1 MHTFRLLM
9 QEIKAV
15 TSNRKVLIPIIA
27 VLFIPLLYSGMFLW
41 AFWDPYDHL
50 DDLPVAVV
58 NNDKGAT
65 FEGEELHIGDDLVD
79 KLKEKKQFDWH
90 FVSQSEG
97 EKGLKE
103 QRYYMLI
110 EIPEDFS
117 KNATTLQDD
126 HPKKL
131 QLIYKPNEG
140 FNFLSAQIGGTAVE
154 RIKTEVAKTLTETY
168 AENMFENVKTLA
180 DGLTKASDGAK
191 QLHDGLIDA
200 KDGTNRLYDGM
211 NKAQDGSNELYRHLA
226 TLAEK
231 SITFTDGLHQAADGS
246 MQVQTGVQTLH
257 DGMKRMVDGQG
268 QLLAGAQQAKEG
280 TVKLALGTNR
290 VLEGMKALDARMPQL
305 LQGSEQLSGGTEKLV
320 TSLAE
325 WQQGATQ
332 VQTGA
337 TQVTSGLEQL
347 AAQLNTLIAQTSDP
361 AQKAV
366 YEQLKQNVVQ
376 LSLGSK
382 RVQGGVAQLN
392 DGAKAL
398 QEGAASLSAGAK
410 QLHEGH
416 AALDSGVNELLAGQQ
431 QLADGA
437 NALVN
442 GQEQLVSGMHTLHEK
457 MQEAKQ
463 GTEKLASGG
472 QTLASGLQALANG
485 GDQLQDG
492 THRLADGAQQLANG
506 MNELTNGTEALQAG
520 MNQLADGSGELA
532 DKLKEGAEKASNVKA
547 NEDVY
552 NMFAEPVK
560 VKDKKINEV
569 PNYGTGF
576 TPYFLSLGL
585 FVGALLLSIVFPL
598 REPAGVPRSPFQWFF
613 AKFGVLI
620 GVGVLQALLA
630 DSVLLF
636 GLDLQVKSVPLFIVF
651 SIVTSITFLSVIQFL
666 VTVFGDPGRFIGIV
680 VLILQL
686 TTSAGTFP
694 LELIPRSLQHFN
706 AWLPMTYSVF
716 GLKAVISSGDF
727 SFMWENVGKLLM
739 FIVVMMAG
747 TMTYFTI
754 QHRRQ
759 FTTIVE
765 QASEA

>member
-1 MHTFRLLM
+1 MKM
-9 QEIKAV
+9 IA
-15 TSNRKVLIPIIA
+15 SNRKVLIPIIA

-41 AFWDPYDHL
+41 AFWDPYDRL
-50 DDLPVAVV
+50 DELPVAVV

-65 FEGEELHIGDDLVD
+65 FEGKELHIGRDLVE

-90 FVSQSEG
+90 FVSEEEG
-97 EKGLKE
+97 KKGLKE

-110 EIPEDFS
+110 QIPEHFS
-117 KNATTLQDD
+117 QHATTLQDD

-131 QLIYKPNEG
+131 QLIYMPNES

-154 RIKTEVAKTLTETY
+154 KIKTEVAKTLTETY
-168 AENMFENVKTLA
+168 AENMFNNIKTLA
-180 DGLTKASDGAK
+180 DGLTQASDGAEK
-191 QLHDGLIDA
+191 LHDGLVDA
-200 KDGTNRLYDGM
+200 SEGTNKLYDGM
-211 NKAQDGSNELYRHLA
+211 KQAQDGSNELHRHLA

-231 SITFTDGLHQAADGS
+231 SIAFTDGLHQAADGS
-246 MQVQTGVQTLH
+246 MQVETGVQTLH

-268 QLLAGAQQAKEG
+268 QLVAGAQQAKEG
-280 TVKLALGTNR
+280 TAKLASGANR
-290 VLEGMKALDARMPQL
+290 VLEGVKTLDERMPQL
-305 LQGSEQLSGGTEKLV
+305 LQGSEQLSGGAEKLA
-320 TSLAE
+320 TSLSE

-332 VQTGA
+332 VQIGA
-337 TQVTSGLEQL
+337 AQVAGGLEKLAVQL
-347 AAQLNTLIAQTSDP
+347 DALIAQTSDP

-376 LSLGSK
+376 LSVGSK
-382 RVQGGVAQLN
+382 QVENGVAQLN

-398 QEGAASLSAGAK
+398 QAGATSLSNGAK

-416 AALDSGVNELLAGQQ
+416 IALESGVNQLLTGQK

-437 NALVN
+437 NALAS
-442 GQEQLVSGMHTLHEK
+442 GQEKLVVGMTTLHEK
-457 MQEAKQ
+457 MKEAEQ
-463 GTEKLASGG
+463 GTAKLARGG
-472 QTLASGLQALANG
+472 KTLVSGLRALADG
-485 GDQLQDG
+485 ADQLQDG
-492 THRLADGAQQLANG
+492 AHRLADGSQQLAGG
-506 MNELTNGTEALQAG
+506 MNELTIGTGKLQDG
-520 MNQLADGSGELA
+520 MNQLTDGSEELA
-532 DKLKEGAEKASNVKA
+532 NKLKEGAEKASDVKA

-560 VKDKKINEV
+560 VKDEKIHEV

-598 REPAGVPRSPFQWFF
+598 REPAAPPRSPFHWFF
-613 AKFGVLI
+613 AKFGVLVA
-620 GVGVLQALLA
+620 VGIVQALLA
-630 DSVLLF
+630 DSVLLL
-636 GLDLQVKSVPLFIVF
+636 GLDLEVKSVSLFIVF
-651 SIVTSITFLSVIQFL
+651 SIVTSIAFLSVIQFL

-680 VLILQL
+680 ILILQL

-694 LELIPRSLQHFN
+694 LELIPHALQLFN

-716 GLKAVISSGDF
+716 GFKAVISSGDF
-727 SFMWENVGKLLM
+727 SFMWDHVGKLLM

-765 QASEA
+765 RASEA

>member
-1 MHTFRLLM
+1 MPTFQLFIK
-9 QEIKAV
+9 EIKAI
-15 TSNRKVLIPIIA
+15 TSNRKVLIPVIA

-41 AFWDPYDHL
+41 AFWDPYEHL

-117 KNATTLQDD
+117 ENATTLQDD

-154 RIKTEVAKTLTETY
+154 KIKTEVAKTLTETY
-168 AENMFENVKTLA
+168 AENMFESVRTLA

-191 QLHDGLIDA
+191 KLHDGLHDA
-200 KDGTNRLYDGM
+200 KDGTNKLYDGM
-211 NKAQDGSNELYRHLA
+211 KKAQDGSNELYHHLA

-231 SITFTDGLHQAADGS
+231 SIAFTNGLHQAADGS
-246 MQVQTGVQTLH
+246 QQVQAGVQTLH
-257 DGMKRMVDGQG
+257 DGMTRMVDGQG
-268 QLLAGAQQAKEG
+268 QLVIGAKQAKEG
-280 TVKLALGTNR
+280 TEKLASGADR
-290 VLEGMKALDARMPQL
+290 ILEGTKALDARIPQF
-305 LQGSEQLSGGTEKLV
+305 LQGSEQLSEGTEKLA
-320 TSLAE
+320 TSLSQ

-332 VQTGA
+332 VQAGA
-337 TQVTSGLEQL
+337 TQVTSGLEKL
-347 AAQLNTLIAQTSDP
+347 VATLDTLIQTSDP
-361 AQKAV
+361 MQKAV

-382 RVQGGVAQLN
+382 QVENGVAQLN

-398 QEGAASLSAGAK
+398 QAGATSLSAGAK

-416 AALDSGVNELLAGQQ
+416 IALDRGVDELLAGQQ
-431 QLADGA
+431 QLSNGA
-437 NALVN
+437 HQLAN
-442 GQEQLVSGMHTLHEK
+442 GQDKLVAGMSTLYEK
-457 MQEAKQ
+457 MQEAEQ
-463 GTEKLASGG
+463 GVAKLADGG
-472 QTLASGLQALANG
+472 QTLVLGLQTLADG
-485 GDQLQDG
+485 ADQLQDG
-492 THRLADGAQQLANG
+492 AHRLADGSQQLSNG
-506 MNELTNGTEALQAG
+506 MSELTNGTEKLQDG
-520 MNQLADGSGELA
+520 MKQLTDGSAELA
-532 DKLKEGAEKASNVKA
+532 DKLREGAEEAGNVKA

-560 VKDKKINEV
+560 VKNEKINEV

-598 REPAGVPRSPFQWFF
+598 REPAAAPRSPFQWFF

-620 GVGVLQALLA
+620 GVGIFQALFA

-636 GLDLQVKSVPLFIVF
+636 GLDLQVESVPLFILF
-651 SIVTSITFLSVIQFL
+651 SVVTSITFLSVIQFL
-666 VTVFGDPGRFIGIV
+666 VTVFGDPGRFIAIIA
-680 VLILQL
+680 LILQL

-716 GLKAVISSGDF
+716 GFKAVISSGDF
-727 SFMWENVGKLLM
+727 SFMWENVGKLCM
-739 FIVVMMAG
+739 FIVVMIAG

-765 QASEA
+765 KASEA

>member
-9 QEIKAV
+9 KEIKAV
-15 TSNRKVLIPIIA
+15 TSNRKVLIPVIA

-58 NNDKGAT
+58 NHDKGAT
-65 FEGEELHIGDDLVD
+65 FEGKELHIGDDLVE
-79 KLKEKKQFDWH
+79 KLRENKEFHWH
-90 FVSQSEG
+90 FVSEQEG

-110 EIPEDFS
+110 EIPEHFS
-117 KNATTLQDD
+117 QHATTLQDD

-140 FNFLSAQIGGTAVE
+140 FNFLSAQIGATAVE
-154 RIKTEVAKTLTETY
+154 KIKTEVAKTLTETY
-168 AENMFENVKTLA
+168 AENMLESVKTLA
-180 DGLTKASDGAK
+180 DGLTKASDGAEK
-191 QLHDGLIDA
+191 LHDGLVDA
-200 KDGTNRLYDGM
+200 EEGTNKLYDGM
-211 NKAQDGSNELYRHLA
+211 KEAQDGSNELYRHLA
-226 TLAEK
+226 ALAEK

-257 DGMKRMVDGQG
+257 DGMKRMIEGQG
-268 QLLAGAQQAKEG
+268 QLVAGAQQATEG
-280 TVKLALGTNR
+280 TATLASGANR
-290 VLEGMKALDARMPQL
+290 VLAGMKTLDERMPQL
-305 LQGSEQLSGGTEKLV
+305 LQGSEQLSGGAEQLA

-325 WQQGATQ
+325 WQQGATE

-347 AAQLNTLIAQTSDP
+347 AVQLDALIAQTSDP

-366 YEQLKQNVVQ
+366 YEQLKQNIVQ
-376 LSLGSK
+376 LSLGNK
-382 RVQGGVAQLN
+382 QVENGMAQLN

-398 QEGAASLSAGAK
+398 QTGATSLSDGAK

-416 AALDSGVNELLAGQQ
+416 IALDHGVNELLAGQQ

-437 NALVN
+437 NALAN
-442 GQEQLVSGMHTLHEK
+442 GQEKLVLGMNTLYEK
-457 MQEAKQ
+457 MKEAEQ
-463 GTEKLASGG
+463 GTAKLAGGG
-472 QTLASGLQALANG
+472 QTLVSGLRVLADG
-485 GDQLQDG
+485 ADQLQDG
-492 THRLADGAQQLANG
+492 AHLLADGSQQLASG
-506 MNELTNGTEALQAG
+506 MNELTSGTGELQDG
-520 MNQLADGSGELA
+520 INQLKDGSKELA
-532 DKLKEGAEKASNVKA
+532 DKLKEGAENASDVKA

-560 VKDKKINEV
+560 VKNEKINEV

-598 REPAGVPRSPFQWFF
+598 REPAEAPRSPFSWFF

-620 GVGVLQALLA
+620 GVGILQALFA

-636 GLDLQVKSVPLFIVF
+636 GLNLHVKSVSLFIIF
-651 SIVTSITFLSVIQFL
+651 SIVTSIAFLSVIQFL
-666 VTVFGDPGRFIGIV
+666 VTVFGDPGRFVGIV
-680 VLILQL
+680 ILILQL

-694 LELIPRSLQHFN
+694 LELIPRSLQLFN